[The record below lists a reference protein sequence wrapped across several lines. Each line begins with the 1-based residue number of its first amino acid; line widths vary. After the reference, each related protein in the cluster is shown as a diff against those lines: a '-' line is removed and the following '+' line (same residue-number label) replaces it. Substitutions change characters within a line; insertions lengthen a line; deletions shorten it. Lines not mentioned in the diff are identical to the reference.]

1 MNDIGATGRG
11 RPSFNLLDQPWIRV
25 TYLEGRVDLVSLR
38 DLLVQAHRI
47 REISSDMPQQTLP
60 TLRMAEAVLY
70 QAYAKRYRPMIGDDN
85 PTALLQLWWTLWQ
98 TGQFDPQVID
108 DYLERYH
115 DRFDLFDAEHPF
127 YQTPG
132 LTYSSEDKEYDSIG
146 ELQADVPKPKKF
158 LFSMRAKNDLDSLT
172 LAEAARWLV
181 FLQAYDPAGIK
192 SPVDGETHVR
202 NNKVYPPK
210 SKVGTGWLGALGNVY
225 LEQDNL
231 FATLMLNWCLVN
243 LRGRGDDDI
252 WFGKPGDLAPWEREP
267 AGPDM
272 NPDYHPKG
280 IVDMLTLQSRRV
292 RLIPDGSGSRVVG
305 IIVCYGDVISADN
318 MDVYEPMT
326 AWRYGSENLRKKLG
340 LPTAP
345 RMPVTF
351 TSDKAIW
358 RQLQP
363 LISAGSNGAGQ
374 IDDTRPGVIRWVE
387 TLLNWNQDDA
397 GSGKVLQM
405 ARIHTQSM
413 IYGPQ
418 NSFFSDAIDDSLDAN
433 LQLLHLDAAAVDVVV
448 QVVERT
454 EDSVKALGSMVAQLN
469 QSAGNK
475 AQKDRFY
482 AAIARVKERAYASLD
497 QLFRQRIAEFGPSED
512 IEHYRND
519 WFQAVHR
526 DLVGV
531 AGEYRDQSPAPSFL
545 PKANGARS
553 AEPIFDRFLY
563 QLNKYLGPL
572 PSREDEAASEK
583 EVR

>member
-1 MNDIGATGRG
+1 MNDVGATGGG

-25 TYLEGRVDLVSLR
+25 TYLEGHVGLVSLR
-38 DLLVQAHRI
+38 DLLVEAHRI

-60 TLRMAEAVLY
+60 ILRNALAVLY
-70 QAYAKRYRPMIGDDN
+70 QAYAQRFRPMIGDDN

-115 DRFDLFDAEHPF
+115 DRFDLFNPEHPF

-172 LAEAARWLV
+172 LPEAARWLV

-192 SPVDGETHVR
+192 SPVDGETHILR
-202 NNKVYPPK
+202 NRVYPPK

-231 FATLMLNWCLVN
+231 FATLMLNWCLIN
-243 LRGRGDDDI
+243 PRGRGDDDI

-272 NPDYHPKG
+272 DPDYQPTG

-292 RLIPDGSGSRVVG
+292 RLVPDDSGSRVVG
-305 IIVCYGDVISADN
+305 IVVCYGDVISADN
-318 MDVYEPMT
+318 MDAYEPMT

-374 IDDTRPGVIRWVE
+374 TDDTRPGVIRWVE
-387 TLLNWNQDDA
+387 TLLNWNRDDA
-397 GSGKVLQM
+397 GSGKVMQM

-454 EDSVKALGSMVAQLN
+454 EDSVKALDSMVAQLN
-469 QSAGNK
+469 QSAGDK

-482 AAIARVKERAYASLD
+482 AAVARVKERAYASLD
-497 QLFRQRIAEFGPSED
+497 QLFRQRIAEFDPSED
-512 IEHYRND
+512 IERYRND
-519 WFQAVHR
+519 WFQAIHR
-526 DLVGV
+526 DLIAV
-531 AGEYRDQSPAPSFL
+531 ASEYRDQSPAPSFL

-553 AEPIFDRFLY
+553 SEQIFDRFLS

-572 PSREDEAASEK
+572 PSREGETANEK
-583 EVR
+583 EVQ

>member
-25 TYLEGRVDLVSLR
+25 TYLEGRIGLVSLR
-38 DLLVQAHRI
+38 DLLVESHRI

-60 TLRMAEAVLY
+60 ILRMTEAVLY
-70 QAYAKRYRPMIGDDN
+70 QAYAQRYLPIIGDDN

-98 TGQFDPQVID
+98 TGQFDTKVID

-115 DRFDLFDAEHPF
+115 DRFDLFDSEHPF

-132 LTYSSEDKEYDSIG
+132 LTYSSKKKEYDSIG

-158 LFSMRAKNDLDSLT
+158 LFSMRAKNDLNSLT
-172 LAEAARWLV
+172 LPEAARWLV
-181 FLQAYDPAGIK
+181 FLQAYDLAGIK
-192 SPVDGETHVR
+192 SPVVGETHVR
-202 NNKVYPPK
+202 KGKIDSPK
-210 SKVGTGWLGALGNVY
+210 SKVKTGWLGALGNVY

-231 FATLMLNWCLVN
+231 FATLMLNWCLIN
-243 LRGRGDDDI
+243 PRGHGDNDI
-252 WFGKPGDLAPWEREP
+252 WFGKSGDLAPWEREP

-292 RLIPDGSGSRVVG
+292 RLVPDDSGSRVVG
-305 IIVCYGDVISADN
+305 IIVCYGDAISAEN
-318 MDVYEPMT
+318 MDAYEPMT

-374 IDDTRPGVIRWVE
+374 TDDTRPGVIRWVE

-397 GSGKVLQM
+397 GSGEVLQM
-405 ARIHTQSM
+405 ARIHAQGM
-413 IYGPQ
+413 IYGSQ
-418 NSFFSDAIDDSLDAN
+418 NCSFLDAIDDSLDAN
-433 LQLLHLDAAAVDVVV
+433 LQLLHLDADAVDVVV
-448 QVVERT
+448 QVVGRT

-469 QSAGNK
+469 QSAGDK

-482 AAIARVKERAYASLD
+482 AAVDRVKERAYASLD

-512 IEHYRND
+512 IERYRND
-519 WFQAVHR
+519 WFQAIHR
-526 DLVGV
+526 DLIGV

-553 AEPIFDRFLY
+553 SEQIFDRFLS

-572 PSREDEAASEK
+572 PSREGETANEK
-583 EVR
+583 EVQ

>member
-1 MNDIGATGRG
+1 MDDIGATGRG
-11 RPSFNLLDQPWIRV
+11 RPSFNLLDKPWIRV

-38 DLLVQAHRI
+38 DLLVEAHRI

-60 TLRMAEAVLY
+60 ILRMAEAVLY
-70 QAYAKRYRPMIGDDN
+70 QAYAQRYRPMIGDDN

-172 LAEAARWLV
+172 LPEAARWLI

-231 FATLMLNWCLVN
+231 FATLMLNWCLIN
-243 LRGRGDDDI
+243 PRGRGDDDI

-374 IDDTRPGVIRWVE
+374 TDDTRPSVIRWVE

-397 GSGKVLQM
+397 GSKKVLQM

-418 NSFFSDAIDDSLDAN
+418 NSFFLDAIDDSLDAN

-469 QSAGNK
+469 QSAGDK